1 MKTLP
6 EEIRK
11 IILQIIVYDAG
22 STADDIIKDIDDK
35 FNDVD
40 IDLWYTKII
49 SDQPISEEQA
59 RKETNDSDVF
69 YGIGEEK

>member
-49 SDQPISEEQA
+49 SDQSITKKQFE
-59 RKETNDSDVF
+59 KETE
-69 YGIGEEK
+69 GGK